1 LPLLHLCSSHFKFN
15 LPALA
20 PRPSSV
26 WSAALER
33 TLVETAHTLP
43 LYGVGC
49 KFWRAKT
56 EDCAETKGQ
65 YFVADSAE
73 YRLRPIRGM
82 LRGTQYYFGRRV
94 LTGVAPV
101 AKSLG
106 SWRRLPLSRA
116 CPATVGPG

>member
-1 LPLLHLCSSHFKFN
+1 GLWSRRRTPCHSTGLAASSG
-15 LPALA
+15 A
-20 PRPSSV
+20 R
-26 WSAALER
+26 R
-33 TLVETAHTLP
+33 Q
-43 LYGVGC
+43 
-49 KFWRAKT
+49 RKT
-56 EDCAETKGQ
+56 DCAETKGQ